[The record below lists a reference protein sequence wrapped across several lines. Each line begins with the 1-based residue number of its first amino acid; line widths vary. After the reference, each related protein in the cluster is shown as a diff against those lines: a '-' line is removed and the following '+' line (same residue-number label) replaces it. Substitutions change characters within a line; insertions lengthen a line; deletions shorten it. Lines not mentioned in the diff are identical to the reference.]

1 MRSKDQGKINY
12 CACDNYLSLWNDVV
26 FSETARKTEL
36 NTNTSVQRVSK
47 QDIAEPVTGTV
58 QKLADCE
65 PSAADFGG

>member
-1 MRSKDQGKINY
+1 MRSMDQGKINY
-12 CACDNYLSLWNDVV
+12 RACDNYLSLWNEVV

-47 QDIAEPVTGTV
+47 QDVAEPVIGTV
-58 QKLADCE
+58 QKLVDCE